1 MQKLEYDWISCKECL
16 FKNMLCNSLLCKSLN
31 ESKFKAKWICGNS
44 PKEIAILRYSCF
56 YSPEVWSNTNILID
70 PYSSYFKPLKGTKAF
85 HYNEIVSN
93 KIHENVLYPDWPCHS
108 SSTNEN
114 EDK

>member
-1 MQKLEYDWISCKECL
+1 
-16 FKNMLCNSLLCKSLN
+16 MLCNSLLCKSLN

-85 HYNEIVSN
+85 HYNEIVNN
-93 KIHENVLYPDWPCHS
+93 KIHENLLYPDWPCHS

-114 EDK
+114 EGK

>member
-1 MQKLEYDWISCKECL
+1 
-16 FKNMLCNSLLCKSLN
+16 MLCNSLLCKSLN

-85 HYNEIVSN
+85 HYNEIVNN
-93 KIHENVLYPDWPCHS
+93 KIHENLLYPDWPCHS